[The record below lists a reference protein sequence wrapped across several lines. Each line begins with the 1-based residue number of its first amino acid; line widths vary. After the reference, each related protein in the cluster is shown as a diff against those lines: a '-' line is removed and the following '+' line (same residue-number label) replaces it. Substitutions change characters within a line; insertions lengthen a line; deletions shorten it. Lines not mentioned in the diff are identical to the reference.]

1 MASIG
6 FQISL
11 LWPNFR
17 FCFFFLLKCN
27 TPNTILWK
35 ELGDPDFKG
44 LEEEFDKHTYPWI
57 PNGQILIFLF
67 VYKNE
72 ENALEVFTQTV
83 GTTINP

>member
-1 MASIG
+1 MTQTLRA
-6 FQISL
+6 F
-11 LWPNFR
+11 
-17 FCFFFLLKCN
+17 
-27 TPNTILWK
+27 
-35 ELGDPDFKG
+35 
-44 LEEEFDKHTYPWI
+44 EEEFDKHTLPLI